1 MELVVDN
8 SSSDVFSELCWKDE
22 RAYSRI
28 VLGRGV
34 QLEQENSRSHVEAV
48 IIIIIISN
56 IIG

>member
-34 QLEQENSRSHVEAV
+34 QLEQESSSRSHVEAV
-48 IIIIIISN
+48 IIIIISN